1 METTPYGKKTLGQSC
16 VTIAG
21 VNCKKKTGGFG
32 GSGLSDHCFVR
43 VWSVA

>member
-32 GSGLSDHCFVR
+32 APVFQIIVLSGSGL
-43 VWSVA
+43 